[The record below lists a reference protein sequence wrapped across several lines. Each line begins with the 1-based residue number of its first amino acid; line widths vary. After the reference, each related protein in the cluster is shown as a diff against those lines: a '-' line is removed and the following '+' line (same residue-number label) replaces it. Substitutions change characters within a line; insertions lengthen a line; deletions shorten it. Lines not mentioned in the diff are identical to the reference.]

1 MLQVC
6 FVESRNT
13 TSRSLGAGE
22 MMMAPS
28 TKSPWMRAVGPAA
41 LASSARMGDAMRHQR
56 PSSAMQMEAEMT
68 WAPSDGV
75 YIYIYVYVSITP
87 CLQCLTL
94 LFPSNFLTQ
103 CHETHSP
110 NNMDPAKG
118 LLPIFKAFILYS
130 VMISGITQRCSGRHS
145 A

>member
-1 MLQVC
+1 
-6 FVESRNT
+6 
-13 TSRSLGAGE
+13 

-75 YIYIYVYVSITP
+75 YIYI
-87 CLQCLTL
+87 CLCKYHTL
-94 LFPSNFLTQ
+94 LTMFNSFVPIQFS
-103 CHETHSP
+103 
-110 NNMDPAKG
+110 DPM
-118 LLPIFKAFILYS
+118 S
-130 VMISGITQRCSGRHS
+130 
-145 A
+145 